1 MKTKYLIV
9 AVCILCGVDICAQTE
24 KVEEDGR
31 LDWFKN
37 AKLGVFI
44 HWGYYGVKGIT
55 ESWSLYHKKISYE
68 DYMQQGK
75 KFTAANYDPEAWAE
89 LFKKIGAQYVVMTTK
104 HHDGVAL
111 WDTELSHL
119 NVVNKTPAKRDLVKP
134 YVKALRNKGLK
145 VGLYY
150 SLCDWSHP
158 DYEVVFPR
166 PNTKKDYP
174 QKGQKKIDE
183 WERFVLFY
191 QGQLKELSS
200 QFNPDLFWFDGDWE
214 KSAEQWRS
222 KALKD
227 TLLAWNPGL
236 IVNSRLNQ
244 YGDYRTPE
252 QGIPVV
258 RPDGPWEFC
267 MTMNDNWGYYPSDK
281 NYKPISQIV
290 RTFVEVISNGG
301 NLLLNIGPKPDGT
314 IAKEQQERLESLGV
328 WINKHREAVFETT
341 AGLPYGH
348 FYGPTLVSKDKKK
361 IYLCLFNDPKNYI
374 SLKGLKSMVAS
385 IKVLGTD
392 EELSFER
399 NGGASWKNI
408 PGILRISVPNKKNLD
423 KYVTVLE
430 VSLENELNL
439 YRGQGHVFRMEKAT
453 IPAYQQL
460 AKLNNGSDLPQN
472 LSTKSK

>member
-1 MKTKYLIV
+1 MDK
-9 AVCILCGVDICAQTE
+9 
-24 KVEEDGR
+24 R

-44 HWGYYGVKGIT
+44 HWGYYGVNGIT
-55 ESWSLYHKKISYE
+55 ESWSMYHKKISYQ
-68 DYMQQGK
+68 DYMQQGE
-75 KFTAANYDPEAWAE
+75 KFTANNYNPEEWAE

-111 WDTELSHL
+111 WDTKLSHL
-119 NVVNKTPAKRDLVKP
+119 NVVEKTPAKRDLVAP
-134 YVKALRNKGLK
+134 YVKALRKNGLK

-174 QKGQKKIDE
+174 QKGQKKMNP

-191 QGQLKELSS
+191 QGQMKELSS
-200 QFNPDLFWFDGDWE
+200 QFNPDLYWFDGDWE
-214 KSAEQWRS
+214 KSEEQWRS
-222 KALKD
+222 KTLKD
-227 TLLAWNPGL
+227 SLLNWNPNV

-244 YGDYRTPE
+244 YGDYKTPE

-267 MTMNDNWGYYPSDK
+267 MTMNDNWGYYPSDT
-281 NYKPISQIV
+281 NYKPISQII

-314 IAKEQQERLESLGV
+314 IAKEQKERLESLGL
-328 WINKHREAVFETT
+328 WINKHKLAVFGTT

-348 FYGPTLVSKDKKK
+348 FYGPTLVSKDRKK
-361 IYLCLFNDPKNYI
+361 IYLCLFDNPKNYI
-374 SLKGLKSMVAS
+374 QLKGIQNKVTG
-385 IKVLGTD
+385 IKVLGSN
-392 EELSFER
+392 EKLSFTR
-399 NGGASWKNI
+399 NGGAAWNNI
-408 PGILRISVPNKKNLD
+408 PGILRIDIPKDAHLD
-423 KYVTVLE
+423 QYVSMIE
-430 VSLENELNL
+430 VSLEDELKL
-439 YRGQGHVFRMEKAT
+439 YRGHGNAV
-453 IPAYQQL
+453 
-460 AKLNNGSDLPQN
+460 KLND
-472 LSTKSK
+472 